1 MSLKIFKNNQ
11 LAVFAHGCI
20 NLNHDY
26 CIFLQIFVR
35 IYCLLYGKS
44 TYTETLVK
52 FHLISI
58 AQKWDQLAFCETVIV
73 QGQLTTEL
81 GNESQLGKLVG
92 TELVSELKK
101 LWAIWLLI

>member
-1 MSLKIFKNNQ
+1 MSLKISKNNQ

-44 TYTETLVK
+44 TYTETRVK

-58 AQKWDQLAFCETVIV
+58 AQKWDQLAFSETVIV
-73 QGQLTTEL
+73 
-81 GNESQLGKLVG
+81 
-92 TELVSELKK
+92 
-101 LWAIWLLI
+101 